1 MKTRCRFS
9 VRSLVQAWSGCVSK
23 ASPQAAPELLMRMC
37 RPAGSRW
44 ARAAASALQASRDC
58 RSAGRAV
65 AEPPE
70 PEDLPAGVG

>member
-9 VRSLVQAWSGCVSK
+9 VSSFVQAWSGCVSK

-37 RPAGSRW
+37 RPAGSRCESEA
-44 ARAAASALQASRDC
+44 ARDLQASRDW
-58 RSAGRAV
+58 RSAGRAT

-70 PEDLPAGVG
+70 PEDLPVRVG